1 MQAILAFGLAGLV
14 TAFFVPLV
22 KRFAIKTNVVD
33 APVEE
38 RKVHSTPKPLLG
50 GFAIFFGFFIVLF
63 GALVLFPEFFS
74 SVPSLMYGA
83 LFFASTILMIGGY
96 LDDKFNLSPLLQI
109 IFPIVA
115 AIIMIVSGIG
125 VFEITNPYGGTI
137 ILGSSIAVGV
147 AFLWLMGMMFTTKL
161 LDGLDGLSTGVV
173 LIGALMIFG
182 LTQSVKFYQPEIGVI
197 TMIFAGA
204 LAGFLIFNF
213 HPAKIFLGEGGS
225 VLIGFIL
232 GVIAI
237 ISGSKIATT
246 LLVVGIPA
254 LDVAWVIIHRIIK
267 GKSITKGDSAHL
279 HYRLLRKGVSHR
291 LVVLLMYV
299 LALGF
304 GASTLFLQSSQKVIA
319 LVLLVVVMIG
329 IGIYLVW
336 GSSRTE

>member
-1 MQAILAFGLAGLV
+1 
-14 TAFFVPLV
+14 
-22 KRFAIKTNVVD
+22 
-33 APVEE
+33 
-38 RKVHSTPKPLLG
+38 
-50 GFAIFFGFFIVLF
+50 
-63 GALVLFPEFFS
+63 
-74 SVPSLMYGA
+74 
-83 LFFASTILMIGGY
+83 
-96 LDDKFNLSPLLQI
+96 
-109 IFPIVA
+109 
-115 AIIMIVSGIG
+115 
-125 VFEITNPYGGTI
+125 
-137 ILGSSIAVGV
+137 
-147 AFLWLMGMMFTTKL
+147 MGMMFTTKL